1 MLHGL
6 NVDREIAAN
15 DMLGPGRAERERSVP
30 IPSTMTRIPGY
41 PSKLVVYRIA
51 ASSYWQVRCWVEG

>member
-6 NVDREIAAN
+6 NVSRAFAAN
-15 DMLGPGRAERERSVP
+15 DELGPGRGDRERSVP
-30 IPSTMTRIPGY
+30 VPDSMTRIPGY

-51 ASSYWQVRCWVEG
+51 AS